1 MKAQSSVEF
10 MTIFSLLLVVVI
22 FATMVSVQNTSSLV
36 EAKKDIEIS
45 RLLEYVGGR
54 IDAAY
59 LAGHGF
65 SSNVTIPENVLGF
78 NYTLNISCGS
88 NVIYVRMPES
98 DHPRNIITS
107 NITGEFRKG
116 ENTIRNVEGV
126 VVIS

>member
-22 FATMVSVQNTSSLV
+22 FATIVSVQNTSSLV
-36 EAKKDIEIS
+36 EAKKDIEIG

-65 SSNVTIPENVLGF
+65 SSNVTIPETILGF
-78 NYTLNISCGS
+78 DYTLNTSQGS
-88 NVIYVRMPES
+88 NVIYVNTSKS
-98 DHPRNIITS
+98 DYPRSILTN
-107 NITGEFRKG
+107 NVTGEFRKG
-116 ENTIRNVEGV
+116 ENRIRNVEGE